1 MYELEGLNNVLY
13 TMLYGAAA
21 VTAII
26 AGLYLLLR
34 RQNAIAPNIT
44 PSKSLRRWAA
54 AFLFASAASHVW
66 WTAVGTAWLADDR
79 LIRNIINLLLD
90 RLTFMPLM
98 MVVLLR
104 MLQDRKRRLWPIIV
118 ALIPLVCIAVWGIAN
133 HDYRAEYAIEY
144 YMRFVG
150 VCFII
155 YYVRALWQYNRWL
168 HDNFADLQ
176 HKEVWQSLVFIACIL
191 LVYSLYTVL
200 FFAGM
205 TSEFLTQ
212 ISTFIIIGFILWRVE
227 TLQTLESYEETG
239 IQEDEETETQP
250 NESVKS
256 TIYIPDNIGTLLKE
270 RCEDTKFYLQHD
282 ITLAQLALVIGTNR
296 TYLGNYFAQQGIT
309 YNAYINRLRIEHF
322 VDLYRQSGNGTTLQ
336 QLAQQS
342 GYRSYSTFSANFK
355 SIKGISVSEWMK
367 GGLDA

>member
-21 VTAII
+21 MAAVI

-34 RQNAIAPNIT
+34 RHNAIAPNIT
-44 PSKSLRRWAA
+44 PPKSLRQWAA

-66 WTAVGTAWLADDR
+66 WTAVGTVCLADDR
-79 LIRNIINLLLD
+79 LVRNIINLLLD

-98 MVVLLR
+98 MVMLLR
-104 MLQDRKRRLWPIIV
+104 MLQDRRRKIWPIAV
-118 ALIPLVCIAVWGIAN
+118 ALLPLVGIAVWGIASR
-133 HDYRAEYAIEY
+133 DDRAAISLEY
-144 YMRFVG
+144 YMRCVG

-191 LVYSLYTVL
+191 FAYSLYTVL
-200 FFAGM
+200 FFVGM
-205 TSEFLTQ
+205 TSEFLAQ
-212 ISTFIIIGFILWRVE
+212 INTFIITGFILWRVE
-227 TLQTLESYEETG
+227 TLQTLEIPSSE
-239 IQEDEETETQP
+239 
-250 NESVKS
+250 NESVKA
-256 TIYIPDNIGTLLKE
+256 TTYIPDNIGTLLKE
-270 RCEDTKFYLQHD
+270 RCEDTKYYLQHD

-296 TYLGNYFAQQGIT
+296 TYLSSHFAQQGIT
-309 YNAYINRLRIEHF
+309 YNAYINCLRIDHF
-322 VDLYRQSGNGTTLQ
+322 ISLYRQGEGHASLQ

-342 GYRSYSTFSANFK
+342 GYRSYSTFSNNFK
-355 SIKGISVSEWMK
+355 SIMGISLAEWVK
-367 GGLDA
+367 GEDTAPMRQ

>member
-1 MYELEGLNNVLY
+1 MYELEGLHNVLY

-21 VTAII
+21 MAAVI

-34 RQNAIAPNIT
+34 RHNAIAPHIT
-44 PSKSLRRWAA
+44 PPKALRQWAA

-66 WTAVGTAWLADDR
+66 WTAVGTVWLANDR
-79 LIRNIINLLLD
+79 LVRNIINLLLD

-98 MVVLLR
+98 MVMLLR
-104 MLQDRKRRLWPIIV
+104 MLQDRQRKIWPIAV
-118 ALIPLVCIAVWGIAN
+118 ALIPLVGIAVWGIAS
-133 HDYRAEYAIEY
+133 HDGRAEIALEY
-144 YMRFVG
+144 YMRCVG
-150 VCFII
+150 ACFII

-205 TSEFLTQ
+205 TSEFLAQ
-212 ISTFIIIGFILWRVE
+212 ISTFIIVGFILWRVE
-227 TLQTLESYEETG
+227 TLQTLEEAPS
-239 IQEDEETETQP
+239 TE
-250 NESVKS
+250 NEGAKVAA
-256 TIYIPDNIGTLLKE
+256 YIPDNIGTLLKE
-270 RCEDTKFYLQHD
+270 RCEDTQFYLQHD

-296 TYLGNYFAQQGIT
+296 TYLSSHFAQQGFT

-322 VDLYRQSGNGTTLQ
+322 VSLYRQGEDRATLQ

-342 GYRSYSTFSANFK
+342 GYRSYSTFSTNFK
-355 SIKGISVSEWMK
+355 SIMGISLAEWVK
-367 GGLDA
+367 GEDAAQMRQ

>member
-21 VTAII
+21 MAAVI

-34 RQNAIAPNIT
+34 RHNAISPNIT
-44 PSKSLRRWAA
+44 PPKSLRQWAA

-66 WTAVGTAWLADDR
+66 WTAVGTVWLADDR
-79 LIRNIINLLLD
+79 LVRNIINLLLD

-98 MVVLLR
+98 MVMLLR
-104 MLQDRKRRLWPIIV
+104 MLQDRQRKIWPIAV
-118 ALIPLVCIAVWGIAN
+118 ALLPLVGIAVWGITSR
-133 HDYRAEYAIEY
+133 DERAEIAIEY

-150 VCFII
+150 ICFII
-155 YYVRALWQYNRWL
+155 YYVRALRQYNRWL

-191 LVYSLYTVL
+191 FAYGAYTV
-200 FFAGM
+200 FFVGM
-205 TSEFLTQ
+205 TSEFLAQ
-212 ISTFIIIGFILWRVE
+212 INTFIITGFILWRVE
-227 TLQTLESYEETG
+227 TLQTLEIPS
-239 IQEDEETETQP
+239 TE
-250 NESVKS
+250 NESVKVAAA
-256 TIYIPDNIGTLLKE
+256 YIPDNIGSLLKE

-282 ITLAQLALVIGTNR
+282 IALAQLALVIGTNR
-296 TYLGNYFAQQGIT
+296 TYLSSYFAQQGIT

-322 VDLYRQSGNGTTLQ
+322 VSLYRQGEGRATLQ

-342 GYRSYSTFSANFK
+342 GYRSYSTFSNNFK
-355 SIKGISVSEWMK
+355 SIMGISLAEWVK
-367 GGLDA
+367 GEDTPPMRQ